1 MENQISSA
9 VKMLFFT
16 SLIICAC
23 TVSSIAQQVTVTLCE
38 GLESSND
45 MNVAATAINPTNVFK
60 ENGSNDNVFFL
71 LNFEPFGKSVGLRL
85 IVTEKD
91 KDGEFFQDR
100 VMSVSST
107 SFYATASMVVH
118 DPGKYCVR
126 VVDEFD
132 ESIAYSKEVFFTL
145 KK

>member
-1 MENQISSA
+1 ME
-9 VKMLFFT
+9 T
-16 SLIICAC
+16 
-23 TVSSIAQQVTVTLCE
+23 
-38 GLESSND
+38 
-45 MNVAATAINPTNVFK
+45 AATAINPTNIFK

-85 IVTEKD
+85 VVTEKN

-132 ESIAYSKEVFFTL
+132 ESIVYSKEVYFTL